1 MEQIPNKYQNL
12 SLNFKY
18 FFCRKV
24 MFLKYAHGFIV
35 FPGGYGTMDEFF
47 ESLVL
52 IQTLK
57 QASFPVILMGSEY
70 WQGLIDWMEQ
80 KMLKDHGYIA
90 PEDLDVF
97 TVLDD
102 PKAAV
107 KVIIDFREAQGP
119 VGIELPTGMKKT

>member
-1 MEQIPNKYQNL
+1 
-12 SLNFKY
+12 
-18 FFCRKV
+18 

-70 WQGLIDWMEQ
+70 WAGLIDWMRET
-80 KMLKDHGYIA
+80 MLGKYNHIS
-90 PEDLDVF
+90 PEDMDVF
-97 TVLDD
+97 TVVDE
-102 PKAAV
+102 PEAAV
-107 KVIIDFREAQGP
+107 KVIVDFKEAQGR
-119 VGIELPTGMKKT
+119 VGIELPPGMRKT

>member
-1 MEQIPNKYQNL
+1 
-12 SLNFKY
+12 
-18 FFCRKV
+18 

-70 WQGLIDWMEQ
+70 WQGLINWMQE
-80 KMLKDHGYIA
+80 KMLKEYKHIS
-90 PEDLDVF
+90 PEDMDVF
-97 TVLDD
+97 TVLDESE
-102 PKAAV
+102 KAV
-107 KVIIDFREAQGP
+107 KIIVDFKESEGR
-119 VGIELPTGMKKT
+119 VGIELPPGMKKT